1 MLKFNK
7 VEKGF
12 VVKINTRGCDLTNL
26 PLIEIIESSMKTG
39 HCLLQLKN
47 GTGVFVKQTKKG
59 FIIDLGKE
67 DEI

>member
-7 VEKGF
+7 VEKGI

-39 HCLLQLKN
+39 HCLL
-47 GTGVFVKQTKKG
+47 
-59 FIIDLGKE
+59 
-67 DEI
+67 